1 MKKINKKTIISLIII
16 LLSFYPLTLLADENT
31 PTNPKYNLKGAQT
44 FMETVGGNIGYDT
57 ATTKEILIGNIIQI
71 ALSLLGIFFLV
82 LIIIGGYQ
90 WMTAGGNEETITKA
104 RKRIINATI
113 GLVVVLMAYA
123 VSYFIIYELSVLTI

>member
-90 WMTAGGNEETITKA
+90 WMTAGGNEETIAKA
-104 RKRIINATI
+104 RKRIINASI
-113 GLVVVLMAYA
+113 GLGIVIL
-123 VSYFIIYELSVLTI
+123 SYSIASFITYILSVV